1 MKPELKAKE
10 LLWKYAD
17 GIAENSVSSIG
28 RDVAA
33 KACAIIAVKEMISLW
48 EENAYPHPHYGS
60 VKEDLQQ
67 VKQAIEKM

>member
-33 KACAIIAVKEMISLW
+33 KACAIIAADEMI
-48 EENAYPHPHYGS
+48 EECRDYCETYHQPDRMTYW
-60 VKEDLQQ
+60 QQ